1 MYVGLVPLM
10 KVQLGV
16 VKLALYGLQLYICMS
31 HTGVF
36 ILLLYYVI
44 IMKVVTSCC
53 MCMYA
58 CEAILQFITIPKEV
72 VACMLVEALLQFI
85 TIHIRKYVLYTVQ

>member
-10 KVQLGV
+10 KVQLGI

-31 HTGVF
+31 HIGVF

-44 IMKVVTSCC
+44 IMKV
-53 MCMYA
+53 
-58 CEAILQFITIPKEV
+58 
-72 VACMLVEALLQFI
+72 
-85 TIHIRKYVLYTVQ
+85 